1 MSHEMKKCMMYF
13 SLASEGELFACDLKF
28 RLCHISGEKT
38 FYAGDPG
45 SKTEDAIQ
53 NLNTMRRS
61 IVDKHQSIFYDLVNH
76 AQKRED

>member
-1 MSHEMKKCMMYF
+1 MQLKKCMMYF
-13 SLASEGELFACDLKF
+13 SLANEGELFACDLKF
-28 RLCHISGEKT
+28 RLCHIAGEKT

-61 IVDKHQSIFYDLVNH
+61 IVERHQGLLYEMMNQ
-76 AQKRED
+76 AKQ